1 MICII
6 CRYIDMH
13 DQSQRDL
20 ENNKVKYFSARNKMN
35 VIDKEEFDHS
45 RLIEEETASEE
56 TPSSPQKAN

>member
-1 MICII
+1 
-6 CRYIDMH
+6 MH